1 MKRDPKLSKELLGG
15 IDPEYIRVTNLDNFV
30 LLSKV
35 KTNSAIKLTASE
47 GLKVS
52 TNALIPNV
60 KKADRHGAIKKDDG
74 GSHKSTLTRKRRFSV
89 TTGVSSGINTSA
101 SIESVP
107 MSTKSVVETEPQ
119 NFDLCSKAKRAKW
132 DARKIKALSDIVE
145 ENDACMNGNIDWI
158 EVKESFE
165 NEFPGYS
172 KTQLK
177 NQYHSMKKRSV
188 FEVTSNSRQ
197 VSSAPSLS
205 SSQEI
210 SASFNTS
217 SSSTEV
223 TTLTTASVSR
233 SSLPFP
239 TSKVASQN
247 NSTYSLAE
255 IRNTSL
261 DVPTKGQQFSLLEK
275 KIFQDLIGS
284 KKFHDKNHK
293 IRWLK
298 GGSNT
303 TGFVE
308 AWLKQCKIE
317 RLNNS
322 SCLVYERT
330 RDQLKEYYRN
340 TKFYR
345 V

>member
-1 MKRDPKLSKELLGG
+1 MTACVYSVHILWR
-15 IDPEYIRVTNLDNFV
+15 YIIRENAMRGRFLF
-30 LLSKV
+30 
-35 KTNSAIKLTASE
+35 KTS
-47 GLKVS
+47 
-52 TNALIPNV
+52 
-60 KKADRHGAIKKDDG
+60 
-74 GSHKSTLTRKRRFSV
+74 
-89 TTGVSSGINTSA
+89 
-101 SIESVP
+101 
-107 MSTKSVVETEPQ
+107 
-119 NFDLCSKAKRAKW
+119 
-132 DARKIKALSDIVE
+132 

-261 DVPTKGQQFSLLEK
+261 DVPTKRQQFRSYN
-275 KIFQDLIGS
+275 I
-284 KKFHDKNHK
+284 H
-293 IRWLK
+293 
-298 GGSNT
+298 
-303 TGFVE
+303 
-308 AWLKQCKIE
+308 
-317 RLNNS
+317 
-322 SCLVYERT
+322 
-330 RDQLKEYYRN
+330 
-340 TKFYR
+340 
-345 V
+345 